1 MTRKSKHVKSKRRTT
16 RRNKTRRTY
25 KRQDKTRR
33 RKKGGARIAR
43 SIKNVAGKTTETLKR
58 GVRSVSDKF
67 KKNVSEDDKNR
78 TIAIF
83 THTRDKLREL
93 FSITHN
99 PFYDKEPFDPLDPF
113 PANEL
118 DINNDFIKRLLVNT
132 LCYANLPDKYKKA
145 FKQMVLERYQNNTQ
159 YFKEFYYRAFLDI
172 KRLLPGTEEI
182 HPFPEF
188 NYCGPGT
195 DVLWRLTNE
204 FVWMKRLLDHSLGRK
219 EIGTYPYNEPIPGVA
234 DSCCKVHDLMFGIQ
248 YIDGFDEENGHFT
261 SNSKESELIADK
273 AMLECIKKKKNRG
286 EKLTIKDKTILN
298 TIRVK
303 HNIQKVG
310 ADPRTGKLGDKAF
323 DKLIFS
329 DAVNPEAPV
338 DPRYKGNIKR
348 MLPLY

>member
-93 FSITHN
+93 FSITDN
-99 PFYDKEPFDPLDPF
+99 PLYDKEPFDPLDPF

-118 DINNDFIKRLLVNT
+118 DVNNDFIKRLLVNT

-145 FKQMVLERYQNNTQ
+145 FKY
-159 YFKEFYYRAFLDI
+159 
-172 KRLLPGTEEI
+172 
-182 HPFPEF
+182 
-188 NYCGPGT
+188 
-195 DVLWRLTNE
+195 
-204 FVWMKRLLDHSLGRK
+204 
-219 EIGTYPYNEPIPGVA
+219 
-234 DSCCKVHDLMFGIQ
+234 
-248 YIDGFDEENGHFT
+248 
-261 SNSKESELIADK
+261 
-273 AMLECIKKKKNRG
+273 
-286 EKLTIKDKTILN
+286 
-298 TIRVK
+298 
-303 HNIQKVG
+303 
-310 ADPRTGKLGDKAF
+310 
-323 DKLIFS
+323 
-329 DAVNPEAPV
+329 
-338 DPRYKGNIKR
+338 
-348 MLPLY
+348 